1 MKKEDARED
10 TPEDDKDLAE
20 ERTDFT
26 DQALI
31 LLSELPGVI
40 VSSGTNLDYAIDECL
55 SRIGLLFSASRVFV
69 MVDEKDGKYLRTI
82 HEWVNRENGFGTF
95 SGPLYDYEYDIPSLK
110 PILDKHTTFFATVND
125 VPDDLKK
132 VMIKLDVSAFVISSV
147 FRDGKKIGLVG
158 MAFREEACIF
168 CEEYSILVNGLAGL
182 VSLVLDRKQYH
193 VMRSKLGTI
202 KTCIDQLGPFIEEG
216 PIGDEDGTAV
226 RQRKATTLLDAE
238 RHLILETLELYNGN
252 KLKAAKH
259 LGLTWPSLDRRCK
272 KLGIEVKRR

>member
-1 MKKEDARED
+1 ME
-10 TPEDDKDLAE
+10 LVE

-40 VSSGTNLDYAIDECL
+40 VSSAMNLDYAIDECL
-55 SRIGLLFSASRVFV
+55 SRVGQVFLASRVFV
-69 MVDEKDGKYLRTI
+69 MIEEKDGKYLRTT
-82 HEWVNRENGFGTF
+82 HEWVNRESGAGTF

-110 PILDKHTTFFATVND
+110 PILDKHSTFFATARD
-125 VPDDLKK
+125 VPDDLAKI
-132 VMIKLDVSAFVISSV
+132 MTKLAVSAFIISPV
-147 FRDGKKIGLVG
+147 FRDREKIGLVG
-158 MAFREEACIF
+158 MAFREEECTF
-168 CEEYSILVNGLAGL
+168 CEEYSILVTGLAGL
-182 VSLVLDRKQYH
+182 VSLVLERKQYYA
-193 VMRSKLGTI
+193 MRSKLGAI
-202 KTCIDQLGPFIEEG
+202 KSYIDQLGPFVDDTA
-216 PIGDEDGTAV
+216 GDEDGTAV
-226 RQRKATTLLDAE
+226 RQRKVTTLLDAE